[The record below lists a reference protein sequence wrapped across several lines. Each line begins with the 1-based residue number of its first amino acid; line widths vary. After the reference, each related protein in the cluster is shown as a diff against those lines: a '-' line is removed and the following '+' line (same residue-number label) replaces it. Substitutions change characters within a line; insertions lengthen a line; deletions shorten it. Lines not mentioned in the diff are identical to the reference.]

1 MNYLLKYI
9 IPFLLLQL
17 ANKSVNAQH
26 YENIY
31 QATDADMLQVQGNNR
46 IEHTLKGA
54 TIILPNGS
62 NQLTVTLNIP
72 YNEVG
77 NDSATTGFSTQDL
90 LFNLKI
96 NIDRLQIQ
104 EVLTSTKT
112 FLTHGFLT
120 LNSIRKPV
128 TVQYS
133 PILSGTEDN
142 GNFNIYISVQ
152 FNPAD
157 FNLDVP
163 DSNTLFVIKINNAK
177 VNRI

>member
-1 MNYLLKYI
+1 MPVKLQ
-9 IPFLLLQL
+9 LQL
-17 ANKSVNAQH
+17 ANKSANAQN
-26 YENIY
+26 YKNIY
-31 QATDADMLQVQGNNR
+31 QAVDADMLQVQGNSR

-62 NQLTVTLNIP
+62 DQITVILNIP

-77 NDSATTGFSTQDL
+77 NDSAITGFSIPDL

-120 LNSIRKPV
+120 LNSTSKGV
-128 TVQYS
+128 TVQYT
-133 PILSGTEDN
+133 PMLSGTEDN
-142 GNFNIYISVQ
+142 GNFNIYMCFQ
-152 FNPAD
+152 GGNQP
-157 FNLDVP
+157 
-163 DSNTLFVIKINNAK
+163 
-177 VNRI
+177 

>member
-9 IPFLLLQL
+9 IPLLLIQL
-17 ANKSVNAQH
+17 INKSAKAQH

-31 QATDADMLQVQGNNR
+31 QAVDADMLQVQGNNR

-62 NQLTVTLNIP
+62 SQLTVTLNIP
-72 YNEVG
+72 YNEVD
-77 NDSATTGFSTQDL
+77 NNSATTGFSPPDL

-112 FLTHGFLT
+112 FVTHGSLA
-120 LNSIRKPV
+120 LNSITKAV
-128 TVQYS
+128 AVQYT
-133 PILSGTEDN
+133 PMLSGTEEN
-142 GNFNIYISVQ
+142 GNFNIYMSVQ

-163 DSNTLFVIKINNAK
+163 DSNALFVIKINNAK